1 LLKLCTGESFEKEH
15 WKKLFS
21 ILKLNKDLTL
31 EKLIFKNL
39 VLCIETMVKKSR
51 EIKELSEKA

>member
-1 LLKLCTGESFEKEH
+1 LKLCTGESFEKEH

-21 ILKLNKDLTL
+21 ILKVQKDKQLETLNFKDL
-31 EKLIFKNL
+31 
-39 VLCIETMVKKSR
+39 IESFPNMIKKSK